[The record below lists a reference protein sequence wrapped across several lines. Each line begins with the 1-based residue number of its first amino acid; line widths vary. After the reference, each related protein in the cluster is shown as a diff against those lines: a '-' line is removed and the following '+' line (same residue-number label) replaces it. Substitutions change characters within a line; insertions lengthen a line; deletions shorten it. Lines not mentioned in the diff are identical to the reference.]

1 MKDLEIVVIS
11 FCFNKLKGRIGT
23 REKKNNYLLLSSRQ
37 IPHCKMF

>member
-11 FCFNKLKGRIGT
+11 FCINKLKGRIGT
-23 REKKNNYLLLSSRQ
+23 REKNNYLLLSSRQ